1 MTKPP
6 TAHTPGRRAAP
17 VTNQAEEKPGKSRI
31 NLALQGGGAHGAFT
45 WGVLDR
51 LLEDG
56 RLDVEG
62 ISGTS
67 AGAMNGA
74 LLAQG
79 LLTGGPDKARELLER
94 LWRRVAKSHGLG
106 PLAPSWLMPF
116 STGPNLDSHPVY
128 AGMDMMVRMLSP
140 YQFNPMGVNPLRDV
154 LDGLVDFDLL
164 RRAQDV
170 RLFVSATNVNRGQ
183 LRVFSGNELSVD
195 CLLASACLPMLFQA
209 VRIEGE
215 HYWDGGYMGN
225 PVLDPLIKQ
234 CTSPDVLVVQVTP
247 MHRPDLPRTPT
258 AIIDR
263 INEISFNSTFYREL
277 RSIEL
282 VNRLLDDGRINPDA
296 GLRPIHLHMIE
307 SDASMG
313 ALGVSSKLNG
323 DWGFLSELRDLGR
336 AAAEGWL
343 DAHHAAI
350 GQKSSF
356 ATGPFFV

>member
-6 TAHTPGRRAAP
+6 SPRTPGRRSAPVVAQPSAAP
-17 VTNQAEEKPGKSRI
+17 TRHRL
-31 NLALQGGGAHGAFT
+31 NLALQGGGSHGAFT

-56 RLDVEG
+56 RTEVEG

-79 LLTGGPDKARELLER
+79 LLTGGPQAARELLER
-94 LWRRVAKSHGLG
+94 LWRRVAKSHALG
-106 PLAPSWLMPF
+106 PFSQPWLSPF
-116 STGPNLDSHPVY
+116 NNGPNLDSNPIY
-128 AGMDMMVRMLSP
+128 AGLDMMVRMMSP
-140 YQFNPMGVNPLRDV
+140 YQFNPMGLNPLHDV
-154 LDGLVDFDLL
+154 LEGLVDFSLL
-164 RRAQDV
+164 RQATDV

-183 LRVFSGNELSVD
+183 LRVFAGQELSVE

-209 VRIEGE
+209 VKIDGE

-225 PVLDPLIKQ
+225 PVIDPLVKHCQ
-234 CTSPDVLVVQVTP
+234 SADVMIVQVTP
-247 MHRPDLPRTPT
+247 IHRAELPRAPT

-282 VNRLLDDGRINPDA
+282 VNRLLADGRIGPES
-296 GLRPIHLHMIE
+296 GLRPIHLHMVE
-307 SDASMG
+307 SEAGM
-313 ALGVSSKLNG
+313 AELGVSSKLNG
-323 DWGFLSELRDLGR
+323 DWGFLCELRDMGRQAADSWLAAHADRLGQ
-336 AAAEGWL
+336 G
-343 DAHHAAI
+343 
-350 GQKSSF
+350 SSF
-356 ATGPFFV
+356 ETGPFFV